1 MRKAKED
8 EEAAERRRKA
18 LEEQSKSTGGFGTRV
33 PLSDAALAQLAAE
46 GKMVWS
52 KDGAG
57 GDATYSFYNIYRN
70 GDPKEA
76 VEATADAAFA
86 ALAIWL
92 KEQQTIVEKQFYME
106 RDRLKRIFEEEK
118 ASALAALR
126 VELEKEFEVKMQEA
140 LNQLKYQ
147 LEVEKQQAMEK
158 LRAEAAAAQA
168 AALSKQEEELNA
180 KAEAALDALR
190 GMYEAQVASLQK
202 QMADLEAKC
211 KKDIEDVRA
220 FAAADKKAA
229 LMAQKKELLS
239 KYEVVRME
247 LVAAQELSIDGA
259 LARIDEICK
268 QLKVFYDQSM
278 NGEIN

>member
-147 LEVEKQQAMEK
+147 LEVEK

-180 KAEAALDALR
+180 KAEAALNALR

-259 LARIDEICK
+259 LSRIDEICK